1 MRELYPVSAT
11 TGVPKY
17 YASFDDTTFIV
28 GPTPGS
34 NYTAELH
41 YFYKPT
47 SITTA
52 ADGTSW
58 LGTNADNALLYG
70 SLVQAYIFM
79 KGEPDVIQLYQSQFD
94 TALGQLK
101 LEADGYDR
109 TAAYRTGQSK
119 MRTS

>member
-17 YASFDDTTFIV
+17 YALFDDTTFIV

-47 SITTA
+47 SITTSG
-52 ADGTSW
+52 DGTSW

-79 KGEPDVIQLYQSQFD
+79 KGEPDVIQLYQAQFE

-109 TAAYRTGQSK
+109 TDAYRTGQIK
-119 MRTS
+119 MRTR